1 MTKSK
6 YLFLSL
12 LFFLNSVAAAAQAV
26 QDKSGPN
33 TVEMADAMRAEG
45 KIYVVVAIII
55 IILTGMFVY
64 LFLLDRKM
72 KKLENSI
79 SEKEGQTK

>member
-12 LFFLNSVAAAAQAV
+12 FFLWNSIAAAAQAV
-26 QDKSGPN
+26 QDKSGPQ

-55 IILTGMFVY
+55 IILAGMFVY

-72 KKLENSI
+72 KKLENII
-79 SEKEGQTK
+79 SEKERQTK

>member
-6 YLFLSL
+6 YLFPALF
-12 LFFLNSVAAAAQAV
+12 FFLNSIAAAAQSV
-26 QDKSGPN
+26 LEKSGPN
-33 TVEMADAMRAEG
+33 TVQMADGMRAEG

-55 IILTGMFVY
+55 IILVGMFVY

-72 KKLENSI
+72 KKLENII
-79 SEKEGQTK
+79 SEKERQTK